1 MSSDESEVLPRNVRL
16 DLWRTHHAGEF
27 PVLKDM
33 RCSGTLET
41 PPANAGDAGHAS
53 QRHIREYK
61 GLLRGMIGLPPTFI
75 GEVDIVNPSPAA
87 GLFYLCPQ
95 KGGPP
100 LRAPSDSTPAR
111 GASV

>member
-1 MSSDESEVLPRNVRL
+1 MQRSLQTR
-16 DLWRTHHAGEF
+16 
-27 PVLKDM
+27 
-33 RCSGTLET
+33 
-41 PPANAGDAGHAS
+41 PANAEDAGHAS
-53 QRHIREYK
+53 QRHIREYE

-75 GEVDIVNPSPAA
+75 GEADIVNPSPAA

-95 KGGPP
+95 KDGAP